1 MVFHLIFKEKENSQN
16 NIALLSRLS
25 VSQNKESGE
34 NVKSYLQSIKCG
46 RMTSPFTNNQF

>member
-16 NIALLSRLS
+16 NIALLSRLR

-46 RMTSPFTNNQF
+46 RMTSPFANNQF